1 MIMHHLW
8 LMLLPFL
15 GLVSV
20 APAEKGLE
28 FPRYDG
34 KDRVLDIND
43 RNYRKAMNKYSM
55 LCLLY
60 HEPIPD
66 SKELQKKH
74 QMTEMVLEVRASE
87 ETGQTGSTGGGQTG
101 RTHRE
106 SRRGGQT
113 GSPGG
118 KA

>member
-1 MIMHHLW
+1 MHHLW

-87 ETGQTGSTGGGQTG
+87 ETGQTGSTGGDRQEG
-101 RTHRE
+101 
-106 SRRGGQT
+106 
-113 GSPGG
+113 
-118 KA
+118 

>member
-1 MIMHHLW
+1 MIMHTL
-8 LMLLPFL
+8 LLVLLPFL
-15 GLVSV
+15 GLVCV

-43 RNYRKAMNKYSM
+43 RNYRKALKKYSM

-66 SKELQKKH
+66 SKEQQKKH
-74 QMTEMVLEVRASE
+74 QMTEMVLEVRGSE
-87 ETGQTGSTGGGQTG
+87 NTARH
-101 RTHRE
+101 RT
-106 SRRGGQT
+106 
-113 GSPGG
+113 
-118 KA
+118 A

>member
-1 MIMHHLW
+1 LIMHTLW
-8 LMLLPFL
+8 LLLLPFL

-43 RNYRKAMNKYSM
+43 KNYRKALKKYSM

-87 ETGQTGSTGGGQTG
+87 EEEETSLLTGPGPG
-101 RTHRE
+101 RHCSLMT
-106 SRRGGQT
+106 QDKLT
-113 GSPGG
+113 
-118 KA
+118 

>member
-1 MIMHHLW
+1 MHHLW

-74 QMTEMVLEVRASE
+74 QMTEMVLEVR
-87 ETGQTGSTGGGQTG
+87 GGDRTDREYRRGTDREDRQGVQAG
-101 RTHRE
+101 RTDR
-106 SRRGGQT
+106 
-113 GSPGG
+113 
-118 KA
+118 